1 MPTQSLSHVQ
11 LCEPLDCS
19 LGSPGGA
26 VGKTLPASAGDAG
39 EASSIPGSGRSLG
52 EGNDNPLQYSCL
64 ENPMDRGAWQVAV
77 NQCTKNQTCLR
88 MHAMGMKL
96 YIIMVSIFCLFK
108 Y

>member
-11 LCEPLDCS
+11 LREPWDCS

-26 VGKTLPASAGDAG
+26 SGKNLPASAGDAG

-64 ENPMDRGAWQVAV
+64 ENPMDGGAWQVAV

-88 MHAMGMKL
+88 THAMGMKL
-96 YIIMVSIFCLFK
+96 YIIMVSIFLFV
-108 Y
+108 